1 MKQASK
7 LSGAVG
13 PSGVDA
19 ETMKHWLLQYNVVSE
34 NLGKEMAE
42 WVTLLSNSSLDYY
55 AMYHAFDSARMLAV
69 DIYPGVRPLACGE
82 IYMKLQGQYNLEGN
96 VKALACSVYGN
107 LQTYVGIQAG
117 IRGNLHMIR
126 SD

>member
-1 MKQASK
+1 MPLIDVLRSKHLDTCIPEADHYDEYQNIPDAIDAFCFEEDIMKQASK

-34 NLGKEMAE
+34 KLGKEMAE

-55 AMYHAFDSARMLAV
+55 EMYHAFDSSRMLAV
-69 DIYPGVRPLACGE
+69 DI
-82 IYMKLQGQYNLEGN
+82 
-96 VKALACSVYGN
+96 
-107 LQTYVGIQAG
+107 
-117 IRGNLHMIR
+117 
-126 SD
+126 